1 MVVRK
6 RKKRNFTTLDNDIFK
21 NKDLSM
27 KAKGLLCTLL
37 SLPDDWEYSIGGLA
51 ALSKDGKTSIRSTL
65 NELEE
70 MGYFTREE
78 RRVNGQFKGYDY
90 IIYEEPVSPDTT
102 SSEPTSEKA
111 TSVERT
117 QLNTNTL
124 NTNESNT
131 KKSKETVQDVLE
143 MIPEELRETAEA
155 FVEHRKKLKAP
166 MTGHAL
172 ELAIKKAKKLAN
184 DDLDTTIAIMEQSIE
199 NGWKGIFEL
208 KDKKKERGWMNDVQ
222 RMDDDCS
229 GSMFDIYE

>member
-6 RKKRNFTTLDNDIFK
+6 RKKRDFTTLDNNIFK

-90 IIYEEPVSPDTT
+90 IIYEEPVSPDTM

-124 NTNESNT
+124 NTKESNT
-131 KKSKETVQDVLE
+131 YLIKPPVSPKGGKK
-143 MIPEELRETAEA
+143 IPPTIEEVREYAQSRGNIVDPDYFFDYYEGLNWMRGKTKVKDWQATYRTWERRSDAGPKGTEA
-155 FVEHRKKLKAP
+155 NKNNS
-166 MTGHAL
+166 TG
-172 ELAIKKAKKLAN
+172 
-184 DDLDTTIAIMEQSIE
+184 
-199 NGWKGIFEL
+199 NGIDYNQFI
-208 KDKKKERGWMNDVQ
+208 DVQ
-222 RMDDDCS
+222 
-229 GSMFDIYE
+229 